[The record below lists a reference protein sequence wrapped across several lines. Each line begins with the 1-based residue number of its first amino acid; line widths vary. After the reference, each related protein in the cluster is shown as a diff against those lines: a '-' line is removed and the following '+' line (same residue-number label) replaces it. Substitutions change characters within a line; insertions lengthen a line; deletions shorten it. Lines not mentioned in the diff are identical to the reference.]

1 MEPLPPS
8 DDVIEYALLKTSP
21 FLVPVTIGCPQTGE
35 AFGLAFDAVLAS
47 GITVYRRNALKV
59 PDATVLLDFIS
70 IKNWMFDN
78 QTMVLHRAIP
88 QGAKSAPPTKM
99 EPTNFSLVAA
109 DPDPEANAGAA
120 LQLQRVMLPDG
131 MSPDQ
136 SHSTI
141 ASSDQKVHG
150 A

>member
-8 DDVIEYALLKTSP
+8 DDVIEYALRKTSL
-21 FLVPVTIGCPQTGE
+21 FLVPVTNGRPQTGE
-35 AFGLAFDAVLAS
+35 VFGMALDAVLAS
-47 GITVYRRNALKV
+47 GITVYRRKALKV

-78 QTMVLHRAIP
+78 QTMELHRAIP
-88 QGAKSAPPTKM
+88 QGAKSPPTKM

-109 DPDPEANAGAA
+109 DRDPEANAGAA

>member
-8 DDVIEYALLKTSP
+8 DGVIPYALRKTSL
-21 FLVPVTIGCPQTGE
+21 FLVPVTNGRPQTGE
-35 AFGLAFDAVLAS
+35 VFGMALDAVLAS
-47 GITVYRRNALKV
+47 GITVYRRKALKV

-88 QGAKSAPPTKM
+88 QGATSPPTKM

-109 DPDPEANAGAA
+109 DPDPKANAGAA

>member
-8 DDVIEYALLKTSP
+8 DDVIEYALRKTSL
-21 FLVPVTIGCPQTGE
+21 FLVPVTNGRPQTGE
-35 AFGLAFDAVLAS
+35 VFGMALDAVLAS
-47 GITVYRRNALKV
+47 GITVYRRKALKV

-70 IKNWMFDN
+70 IKNWMFNN

-88 QGAKSAPPTKM
+88 QGAMSPPTKM

-109 DPDPEANAGAA
+109 DPDPKANAGAA

>member
-8 DDVIEYALLKTSP
+8 DGVIPYALRKTSL
-21 FLVPVTIGCPQTGE
+21 FLVPVTNGRPQTGE
-35 AFGLAFDAVLAS
+35 VFGMALDAVLAS
-47 GITVYRRNALKV
+47 GITVYRRKALKV

-70 IKNWMFDN
+70 IKNWMFNN
-78 QTMVLHRAIP
+78 QTMVLHRAIT
-88 QGAKSAPPTKM
+88 QGAMSPPTKM

>member
-8 DDVIEYALLKTSP
+8 DGVIPYALRKTSL
-21 FLVPVTIGCPQTGE
+21 FLVPVTNGRPQTGE
-35 AFGLAFDAVLAS
+35 VFGMALDAVLAS
-47 GITVYRRNALKV
+47 GITVYRRRALKV

-109 DPDPEANAGAA
+109 DPDPKANAGAA